1 MDSTEKKLKPG
12 YRCLFYGPPGS
23 GKKFTATL
31 VGKELD
37 QPVYKIALSKLVS
50 KYIDETEKNLEAV
63 FDAAE
68 KKGWILFFDEADA
81 LFGKRTS
88 VKDAHDK

>member
-37 QPVYKIALSKLVS
+37 QPVCKIALSKLAS
-50 KYIDETEKNLEAV
+50 KYIGETEKNLEAV
-63 FDAAE
+63 FDAA
-68 KKGWILFFDEADA
+68 KKRMDIIF
-81 LFGKRTS
+81 
-88 VKDAHDK
+88 